1 MSSISVPPMFTQEQL
16 NKAFESAVDAL
27 KHGVS
32 SPAEIAKHKKQQ
44 DNLDMAYEK
53 IPHTLFP
60 VTMLY
65 IPIVINDVYITAFVD
80 TGAMISIMNYETA
93 VLCGLEDLIY
103 EKAQISLHGVGNT
116 PVKTKGKIYYVD
128 VQVGSGEFGC
138 GFTVLDG
145 GTNVIIGLDIL
156 KQHQCKIDLVKGV
169 LQFGDT
175 ELINVPFLSDHEIYD
190 KSEFNTK
197 NN

>member
-32 SPAEIAKHKKQQ
+32 TPAEIAKHKKQQ

-60 VTMLY
+60 VSMLY
-65 IPIVINDVYITAFVD
+65 IPIVIKDVYITAFVD

-93 VLCGLEDLIY
+93 VLCGIEDLIY
-103 EKAQISLHGVGNT
+103 EKAQIALHGVGNT
-116 PVKTKGKIYYVD
+116 PVKTRGKIYYVD
-128 VQVGSGEFGC
+128 VQVGEAEFGC

-145 GTNVIIGLDIL
+145 GNNVIIGLDIL
-156 KQHQCKIDLVKGV
+156 RQHQCKIDLVKNV
-169 LQFGDT
+169 IQFGDT
-175 ELINVPFLSDHEIYD
+175 GLISVPFLSDRD
-190 KSEFNTK
+190 VCDQSEFNSK
-197 NN
+197 K